1 MVQIEVV
8 MTYFQIFFDK
18 EFAPPYLRHAR
29 VLQMDSVGLFFSLS
43 FP

>member
-1 MVQIEVV
+1 MVQIKVV

-18 EFAPPYLRHAR
+18 EFAPPYLWH
-29 VLQMDSVGLFFSLS
+29 VQVQMDSAGLFFSPS